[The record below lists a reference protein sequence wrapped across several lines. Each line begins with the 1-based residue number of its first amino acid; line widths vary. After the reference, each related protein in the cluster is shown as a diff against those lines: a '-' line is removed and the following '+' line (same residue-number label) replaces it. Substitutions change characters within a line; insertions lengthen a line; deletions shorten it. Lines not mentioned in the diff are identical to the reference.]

1 MNASVP
7 LPEGFRA
14 AGIHCGLKGGG
25 ELDLGMIVA
34 DTPRPVAAIFTRNQL
49 VGAHVPVCR
58 DHLARSGGLV
68 RAVVVNSGNANCGIG
83 PRGLQD
89 ARAVCRATG
98 ALLDCPVEQVLF
110 VSTGVIGAPLPV
122 ERITSGLEALRDRI
136 SPDGLED
143 FARAIMTTDTRAKLC
158 SEAGSDAEGRS
169 FLAAGV
175 AKGSGMIHPDMATML
190 AFSIIDGR
198 STLDMH
204 MVLRDIA
211 ERTWHRVTVDGDTSP
226 NDTVLLWYDTDRWL
240 RGAVDEHGVEQ
251 DPCADVLLGLHR
263 RLARM
268 VAADG
273 EGATRLVTVQVRGAS
288 SEIEARRVGRVIATS
303 ALVKTAIF
311 GRDPNWGRILA
322 AAGRS
327 GVPFPVDGVR
337 VWIGDAELFA
347 KGRAHPENEPEAAAH
362 LREHEEVVIGV
373 DLGLGP
379 FEADVWTCD
388 LSPRYVEINAD
399 YRT

>member
-1 MNASVP
+1 MTESAP
-7 LPEGFRA
+7 LPEGYLA
-14 AGIHCGLKGGG
+14 AGIPCGLKQDDA
-25 ELDLGMIVA
+25 LDLGMIVA
-34 DTPRPVAAIFTRNQL
+34 EEPRPVAAIFTRNQL
-49 VGAHVPVCR
+49 LGAHVPVCR
-58 DHLARSGGLV
+58 DHLARSGGLA
-68 RAVVVNSGNANCGIG
+68 RAVVVNSGNANCGVG
-83 PRGLQD
+83 ERGVQD
-89 ARAVCRATG
+89 ARAVCRAT
-98 ALLDCPVEQVLF
+98 ATLLDCPPEQVLF

-122 ERITSGLEALRDRI
+122 DRITSSLEALRDRL
-136 SPDGLED
+136 SPEGLGD

-158 SEAGSDAEGRS
+158 SEAGTDAEGQAFRVT
-169 FLAAGV
+169 GV

-190 AFSIIDGR
+190 AFSVVDGR

-204 MVLRDIA
+204 MLLRDVA

-226 NDTVLLWYDTDRWL
+226 NDTVLLWHDAERWL
-240 RGAVDEHGVEQ
+240 RGGVDEHGVEQ
-251 DPCADVLLGLHR
+251 DPCGETLLRVHE

-288 SEIEARRVGRVIATS
+288 SEAEARRVGRVIATS
-303 ALVKTAIF
+303 PLVKTAIF

-327 GVPFPVDGVR
+327 GVVFSIDDVR
-337 VWIGDAELFA
+337 VWIGEALLFA
-347 KGRAHPENEPEAAAH
+347 KGRAHPQNEPEAAAH
-362 LREHEEVVIGV
+362 LRDHEEVVVGV